1 MLPTL
6 RLGRHPRFSQQL
18 RLLHFQI
25 MPSPKVGEKRE
36 LTALF
41 STPIVDKK
49 RRSHSPRSFSENLQS
64 DETRAQKNGMAQS
77 TQKRQNKAAKKRRKK
92 LIDIEPCSHDD
103 VHWREVI
110 SLLGQDAVDAAMK
123 EEMELEAP
131 FELHEELELE
141 ISRLSSHGETFQSDR
156 IRWN

>member
-1 MLPTL
+1 M
-6 RLGRHPRFSQQL
+6 
-18 RLLHFQI
+18 
-25 MPSPKVGEKRE
+25 
-36 LTALF
+36 
-41 STPIVDKK
+41 
-49 RRSHSPRSFSENLQS
+49 
-64 DETRAQKNGMAQS
+64 
-77 TQKRQNKAAKKRRKK
+77 
-92 LIDIEPCSHDD
+92 IDIEPCSHDD